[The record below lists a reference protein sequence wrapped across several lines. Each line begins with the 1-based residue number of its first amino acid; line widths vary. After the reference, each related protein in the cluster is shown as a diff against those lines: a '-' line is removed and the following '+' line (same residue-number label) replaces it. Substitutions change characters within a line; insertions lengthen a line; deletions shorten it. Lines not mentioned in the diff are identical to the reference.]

1 MNVKISPNWLAI
13 HQYVDWE
20 FRNKKEK
27 EMSQCTKNMKNTESK
42 DRKSYR
48 FLEFHL
54 LFFFWHSHI
63 LLDFLTFK
71 LAELI
76 TEDIF

>member
-13 HQYVDWE
+13 HHYVDWE

-42 DRKSYR
+42 DR
-48 FLEFHL
+48 L
-54 LFFFWHSHI
+54 
-63 LLDFLTFK
+63 
-71 LAELI
+71 
-76 TEDIF
+76 